1 MSEKQYGTAGE
12 TPPHKRYRCP
22 VCGWTPS
29 ATEPVGGWAHC
40 PSCLAGIHEEDED
53 GFPCGGALLPISVW
67 VKPNDSWEIIQRCR
81 VCGALSSSPV
91 SEDDSPVKLLSLAS
105 EPLAAP
111 PFPIEKMAEMT
122 DMVGGRGDVG
132 GYYDEP

>member
-1 MSEKQYGTAGE
+1 MSEKQHETMGE
-12 TPPHKRYRCP
+12 SPPFKKYQCP

-29 ATEPVGGWAHC
+29 ETEPDGGWAHC
-40 PSCLAGIHEEDED
+40 PNCLASIHEEDED
-53 GFPCGGALLPISVW
+53 GFPCGGALQPISIW
-67 VKPNDSWEIIQRCR
+67 VRSDDSWEIIQRCR

-91 SEDDSPVKLLSLAS
+91 SEDDNPVKLLSLAS

-111 PFPIEKMAEMT
+111 PFPIEKMVEMT
-122 DMVGGRGDVG
+122 DMVGGQGDVG